1 MKIEQINN
9 EKLLSIEG
17 SMADGKNQA
26 YKVIQTT
33 KSQLTL
39 EVI

>member
-1 MKIEQINN
+1 
-9 EKLLSIEG
+9 
-17 SMADGKNQA
+17 MADGKNQA

-39 EVI
+39 EVINEIGNNFKFNMHKAN